1 MGLEAA
7 AEQLKMLQGTNQ
19 NKAKG
24 KAQKEADSGR
34 RSEKEEIVYHQ
45 WATFRVKQELFG
57 IDVMQVKEVLRFVEI
72 TPVPGAD
79 ASVLGIINVRGNVVT
94 VIDTRRL
101 FKLPEVDYNDDTR
114 IIVVELNDKEVIGL
128 VVDSVDEVIN
138 LPQNRVDRAPSLNS
152 DESTK
157 RFVQGVCYHNNILI
171 ILLDLTKMLLSI
183 TPSVADD
190 DFAH

>member
-183 TPSVADD
+183 TPSVPDD

>member
-1 MGLEAA
+1 MSLEAA
-7 AEQLKMLQGTNQ
+7 AEQIKMLQESTKN
-19 NKAKG
+19 NK
-24 KAQKEADSGR
+24 QRNEAAR
-34 RSEKEEIVYHQ
+34 RANEEEVVYHQ
-45 WATFRVKQELFG
+45 WATFRVNQELYG
-57 IDVMQVKEVLRFVEI
+57 IDVMQVKEVLRYVEI

-79 ASVLGIINVRGNVVT
+79 YSVLGIINVRGNVVT

-101 FKLPEVDYNDDTR
+101 FHMSDVPYDDDTR

-138 LPQNRVDRAPSLNS
+138 LPANRVDRAPNLSG
-152 DESTK
+152 DESAK

-183 TPSVADD
+183 TPMTDED
-190 DFAH
+190 MGY